1 MLRRFLLPTL
11 LGATLA
17 GAVPQSFPWQG
28 ALRTEAGK
36 PLASTTVTLRFQI
49 KQADT
54 VAYSETHGATTGPTG
69 LVHASIGKGT
79 PTKGSFS
86 DVAWTLGTQSL
97 AVAFDPAGGQDFK
110 DLGESPLQS
119 VPFALVAGTSET
131 GGTKG
136 REIVSASIEG
146 RSLVLKY
153 SDDKK
158 DDVGAVRDTIPPGM
172 LERVGDTLRL
182 KTAGVPEGFVLR
194 LRKGQWVADSI
205 RTAALA
211 TGPVGGNQPLS
222 IRNPYLGMNYI
233 IATQGIF
240 PSQNGA
246 DPFLAEITL
255 FAGTFA
261 PRGYALC
268 NGAILSIA
276 QNSALFALL
285 GITYGGNGQSTFAL
299 PDLRGRV
306 PVQQGQGPGLS
317 RVDIGE
323 VGGVESTSIL
333 ISNLPSHSHSIPSN

>member
-1 MLRRFLLPTL
+1 MLRRLLLPTL

-28 ALRTEAGK
+28 ALRNDAGK
-36 PLASTTVTLRFQI
+36 PLVSTTVTLRFQI

-86 DVAWTLGTQSL
+86 DVVWTLGTQSL

-119 VPFALVAGTSET
+119 VPFALVSGTAES

-136 REIVSASIEG
+136 REIVSAFVEG

-153 SDDKK
+153 SDGKS

-182 KTAGVPEGFVLR
+182 KTAGVADGQVLR

-222 IRNPYLGMNYI
+222 IRNPFLGMNYI

-240 PSQNGA
+240 PSRSGA
-246 DPFLAEITL
+246 DPFIAEITM
-255 FAGTFA
+255 FGGNFA
-261 PRGYALC
+261 PRGYAFC

-276 QNSALFALL
+276 QNTALFSLL
-285 GITYGGNGQSTFAL
+285 GTTFGGNGQTTFAL

-317 RVDIGE
+317 VVDLGE

>member
-1 MLRRFLLPTL
+1 MLRRLLLPTL

-36 PLASTTVTLRFQI
+36 PLASTKVTLRFEI

-69 LVHASIGKGT
+69 IVQVNIGKGKAG
-79 PTKGSFS
+79 KGSFS
-86 DVAWTLGTQSL
+86 DVVWTLGSQRL
-97 AVAFDPAGGQDFK
+97 AVAFDPAGGQDFQT
-110 DLGESPLQS
+110 LGESPLQS
-119 VPFALVAGTSET
+119 VPFALVSGMAET

-158 DDVGAVRDTIPPGM
+158 ETVGSVRDTVPPGM

-182 KTAGVPEGFVLR
+182 KTAGVADGQVLR

-211 TGPVGGNQPLS
+211 TGLVGGGQPLS
-222 IRNPYLGMNYI
+222 IRNPYLGVNYI

-276 QNSALFALL
+276 QNTALFALL
-285 GITYGGNGQSTFAL
+285 GTTYGGNGQTTFAL

-306 PVQQGQGPGLS
+306 PVQQGQASGLS
-317 RVDIGE
+317 RVDLGE
-323 VGGVESTSIL
+323 SGGVESTSIL
-333 ISNLPSHSHSIPSN
+333 ISNLPSHNHSIPSN